1 MGNSIGG
8 PMNGQLKWIL
18 SVAAALVVMWLGWT
32 SQTTMTHSTAIA
44 VLQSQFTE
52 IRSNMI
58 EIKDMVKD
66 IRQDQQRRELKEAK

>member
-1 MGNSIGG
+1 
-8 PMNGQLKWIL
+8 MNGQLKWIL

-32 SQTTMTHSTAIA
+32 SQMTMTHSTAIA

>member
-8 PMNGQLKWIL
+8 QMNGQLKWIL

-44 VLQSQFTE
+44 VLQSQFNE

-66 IRQDQQRRELKEAK
+66 IRQDQQRRELKEPR